1 MKISQWRTFSQIA
14 IKKAIDDCK
23 SQDKTEI
30 RKAIDAA
37 YPFGE
42 RAYHPYKIWL
52 SERRIALED
61 LGIVSPK
68 SLNNRLPEYGEFKC
82 KYCRDSLSNGCLFC
96 FRRV

>member
-37 YPFGE
+37 FPFGE

-52 SERRIALED
+52 SERKRYLAH
-61 LGIVSPK
+61 LGIETKGKAVK
-68 SLNNRLPEYGEFKC
+68 EWQRC
-82 KYCRDSLSNGCLFC
+82 QYCRDSKDGCLFC